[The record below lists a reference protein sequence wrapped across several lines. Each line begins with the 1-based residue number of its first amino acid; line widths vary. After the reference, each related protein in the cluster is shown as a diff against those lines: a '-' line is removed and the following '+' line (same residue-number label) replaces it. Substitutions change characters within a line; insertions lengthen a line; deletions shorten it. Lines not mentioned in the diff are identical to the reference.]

1 MQKTTTFLMFVGD
14 QVGKAEEAVN
24 LYVSMFENSKID
36 HIEHFKAGEPG
47 GEEGMVKHT
56 LFTLDGQQYMA
67 SDSTM
72 PHDFTFTPAM
82 SIYVQCSSETE
93 IDKLYE
99 TLSKG
104 GEVKMPLGDYG
115 FSTKFGWVT
124 DKYGVSWQF
133 NLAS

>member
-1 MQKTTTFLMFVGD
+1 MFVGD
-14 QVGKAEEAVN
+14 QAGKAEEAVN
-24 LYVSMFENSKID
+24 LYISMFENSKID
-36 HIEHFKAGEPG
+36 HIEHFKADEFG
-47 GEEGMVKHT
+47 GEDGMVKHA
-56 LFTLDGQQYMA
+56 LFTLAGQQYMA

-99 TLSKG
+99 TLSVG
-104 GEVKMPLGDYG
+104 GEAKMPLGDYG
-115 FSTKFGWVT
+115 FSKKFGWLA
-124 DKYGVSWQF
+124 DKYDVSWQL